1 MIMNGIASLLND
13 PHKTQIEAIWS
24 ELDEKCG
31 LIGVRGTP
39 FPHVTYQVVE
49 AYDQDQLELILQEIA
64 KNTQPFTVQT
74 TGLGIFTGDVPV
86 LYLPLVKNDILLN
99 IHTQI
104 WAQTNAIAQGVSP
117 YYAPDL
123 WVPHITL
130 AYGDI
135 THFNLT
141 CAIETLVFRKFDWII
156 NIDNLTFIAQ
166 QDQNSFGSCCTY
178 FFGK

>member
-1 MIMNGIASLLND
+1 MNGIASLLND
-13 PHKTQIEAIWS
+13 PHKTQIEAIWH

-31 LIGVRGTP
+31 LIGVRVTP

-49 AYDQDQLELILQEIA
+49 TYDQAKLEPILQEVA
-64 KNTQPFTVQT
+64 KNTQPFKVQT
-74 TGLGIFTGDVPV
+74 TGLGIFTGEVPV

-99 IHTQI
+99 LHTRI
-104 WAQTNAIAQGVSP
+104 WEQTKEIALGVSP

-135 THFNLT
+135 THFNVT
-141 CAIETLVFRKFDWII
+141 CAIDTLVFRKYDW
-156 NIDNLTFIAQ
+156 NVDIDNITFIGQ
-166 QDQNSFGSCCTY
+166 QGQNSYGSFCTY
-178 FFGK
+178 HFGE